1 MKRSETAGEG
11 RDEPMRGIPLLL
23 ASVSLFSVADG
34 LTKRLGETLPAV
46 ELAWLRYAITLVI
59 ASILLLRASG
69 RGLLRSRAPG
79 LQVLRGL
86 GIVASALMFI
96 TGLQH
101 LPLAEATAIN
111 FVSPAFVTVL
121 SVVFLGERA
130 GWRRWS
136 AIGVGMLGMLIILRP
151 GGDAFT
157 LAALFPIGSAVA
169 WASAVTVTRRIGAV
183 DAPETTLFW
192 TAAVGFIVVTLL
204 LPLLMLFGPA
214 GVTLPS
220 MEQIGLGSRALL
232 LHPAADL
239 RPSRRG
245 DVRPCARW
253 MDAARRHRDRRE
265 RPLHGASG
273 TGARAGRL
281 SRGAAGC
288 GGAGRGTAQGVWAD
302 IPYPLTGAR
311 PRPVHAGPGAACGSS
326 LCGAPDVPPKR
337 QTRTWVP

>member
-1 MKRSETAGEG
+1 MKRSETAGQG

-46 ELAWLRYAITLVI
+46 ELAWLRYATTLVI

-204 LPLLMLFGPA
+204 LPLLMLFSPA

-220 MEQIGLGSRALL
+220 LAQIGLGVLVGIFSAAAQYMVVLAYRAAPASVLAPFSYTQLL
-232 LHPAADL
+232 TSGLVGVAMFGHVPDGWTLLGASVIAASGL
-239 RPSRRG
+239 YM
-245 DVRPCARW
+245 A
-253 MDAARRHRDRRE
+253 HRE
-265 RPLHGASG
+265 RVR
-273 TGARAGRL
+273 AR
-281 SRGAAGC
+281 
-288 GGAGRGTAQGVWAD
+288 GG
-302 IPYPLTGAR
+302 
-311 PRPVHAGPGAACGSS
+311 
-326 LCGAPDVPPKR
+326 
-337 QTRTWVP
+337 